1 MIKYT
6 FKRLLREPVPRLAV
20 ILFTGIMAL
29 LLCILQISMEREE
42 KNRAYIYETVPVPVY
57 ITNLTGTQK
66 DNLGIS
72 QGAAYVFENRLDE
85 YIGQISLKTRASAT
99 WMEMDGI
106 ILPPQELVGISN
118 LAAAQELS
126 QLGEDAVVWLNGY
139 DETSL
144 RQADL
149 VCILPQNMLPEDGN
163 IPEIVLFH
171 FETTIYNPEK
181 KQYEP
186 VSFDLEFSV
195 AGFHTNNSRI
205 YLPVDKAV
213 SINQRLSMPVTYDSV
228 GGILID
234 NYSINALRETASEW
248 FAEPQLTNDTTS
260 ERYSYA
266 LKIDDSQLRA
276 ADEAMERSY
285 TINRICTAVVFA
297 LSASAGFVIGFLMV
311 RSRKKEIALMRTM
324 GTPNRSIYFGF
335 TLEQMLCVVLGIV
348 LGGAYNQW
356 QPMNRLGILAVIY
369 FVGLALTL
377 LIFLRK
383 NLLTTIKEDE

>member
-29 LLCILQISMEREE
+29 LLCVLQISMEREE

-57 ITNLTGTQK
+57 VTNLTGTQK

-72 QGAAYVFENRLDE
+72 RSTAYVFENLLDK
-85 YIGQISLKTRASAT
+85 YIGQISLKTRTSAT
-99 WMEMDGI
+99 WMEMDGA
-106 ILPPQELVGISN
+106 ILPSQELVGISN

-126 QLGEDAVVWLNGY
+126 QLGEDAVVWLSGY
-139 DETSL
+139 DEESL
-144 RQADL
+144 WQDNL

-163 IPEIVLFH
+163 IPETVLFH
-171 FETTIYNPEK
+171 FEATIYNSEK
-181 KQYEP
+181 KQDEI
-186 VSFDLEFSV
+186 VSIDLTFSV
-195 AGFHTNNSRI
+195 AGYHMNNSRI
-205 YLPVDKAV
+205 YCPVANAV
-213 SINQRLSMPVTYDSV
+213 NVNWRMNYPVKYDSV
-228 GGILID
+228 SGILID
-234 NYSINALRETASEW
+234 NYSIDALRETASEW
-248 FAEPQLTNDTTS
+248 FAEPQLTSDTTS

-276 ADEAMERSY
+276 ADEAMERSC
-285 TINRICTAVVFA
+285 TINRICTAAVFA

-324 GTPNRSIYFGF
+324 GTPNRSVYFAF
-335 TLEQMLCVVLGIV
+335 VLEQMLCVILGIV
-348 LGGAYNQW
+348 LGGAYNRW
-356 QPMNRLGILAVIY
+356 QPMGRLGILGAIY
-369 FVGLALTL
+369 FVGLTVAL

>member
-29 LLCILQISMEREE
+29 LLCVLQISMEREE
-42 KNRAYIYETVPVPVY
+42 QNRAYIYETVRVPVY

-72 QGAAYVFENRLDE
+72 QNTAYVFENRLDN
-85 YIGQISLKTRASAT
+85 YIEQISLKTRTSAT

-126 QLGEDAVVWLNGY
+126 QLGEDAVVWLSGY
-139 DETSL
+139 DEESL
-144 RQADL
+144 RQDNL
-149 VCILPQNMLPEDGN
+149 VCILPQNMLPEDGD
-163 IPEIVLFH
+163 IPETVLFH
-171 FETTIYNPEK
+171 FESTIYNSEK
-181 KQYEP
+181 RRDEI
-186 VSFDLEFSV
+186 VSIDLTFPV
-195 AGFHTNNSRI
+195 AGYHKNNSRI
-205 YLPVDKAV
+205 YCPVANAV
-213 SINQRLSMPVTYDSV
+213 SVNWRMNFPVKYDSIS
-228 GGILID
+228 GILID
-234 NYSINALRETASEW
+234 NYSIDALREDASEW
-248 FAEPQLTNDTTS
+248 FAEPQLTSDTTS

-324 GTPNRSIYFGF
+324 GTPHRSVYFVF
-335 TLEQMLCVVLGIV
+335 VLEQMLCVILGIV
-348 LGGAYNQW
+348 LGGAHNQW
-356 QPMNRLGILAVIY
+356 QPMNRLCILAAIY
-369 FVGLALTL
+369 FVGLTVAL

-383 NLLTTIKEDE
+383 NLLITIKEDE

>member
-29 LLCILQISMEREE
+29 LLCVLQISMEREE
-42 KNRAYIYETVPVPVY
+42 QNRAYIYETVPVPVY

-72 QGAAYVFENRLDE
+72 QNTAYVFENRLDN
-85 YIGQISLKTRASAT
+85 YIEQISLKTRTSAT

-106 ILPPQELVGISN
+106 ILPPQELVGISRLFAAVE
-118 LAAAQELS
+118 LAS
-126 QLGEDAVVWLNGY
+126 QGEDAVVWINGY
-139 DETSL
+139 DETALQKSNP
-144 RQADL
+144 
-149 VCILPQNMLPEDGN
+149 VCILPQSMLPENGN
-163 IPEIVLFH
+163 IPETVQFH
-171 FETTIYNPEK
+171 FESTIYNAEK
-181 KQYEP
+181 MQAELI
-186 VSFDLEFSV
+186 SFDMPFSV
-195 AGFHTNNSRI
+195 AGYHTNNSRI
-205 YLPVDKAV
+205 YCPAATVV
-213 SINQRLSMPVTYDSV
+213 TVNRRLYITVKYDSV
-228 GGILID
+228 SGILID
-234 NYSINALRETASEW
+234 NYSIDSLREAASKW
-248 FAEPQLTNDTTS
+248 FAEPKLTNDTLS

-324 GTPNRSIYFGF
+324 GTPNRSVYFAF
-335 TLEQMLCVVLGIV
+335 VLEQMLCVILGIV
-348 LGGAYNQW
+348 LGGAHNQW
-356 QPMNRLGILAVIY
+356 QPMNRLCILAAIY
-369 FVGLALTL
+369 FVGLTVAL

>member
-6 FKRLLREPVPRLAV
+6 FKRLLREPLPRLAV

-29 LLCILQISMEREE
+29 LLCVLQISMEREE

-57 ITNLTGTQK
+57 ITDLTGTQK
-66 DNLGIS
+66 DNLGIQQS
-72 QGAAYVFENRLDE
+72 TAYVFENRLDE
-85 YIGQISLKTRASAT
+85 YIGQISLKTRTNAT
-99 WMEMDGI
+99 WMELDGT

-144 RQADL
+144 QQADL
-149 VCILPQNMLPEDGN
+149 VCVLPQNLLLENVD
-163 IPEIVLFH
+163 IPETVLFH
-171 FETTIYNPEK
+171 FETTIYNSKK
-181 KQYEP
+181 KQDEI
-186 VSFDLEFSV
+186 VSIDLTFSV
-195 AGFHTNNSRI
+195 AGYHMNNSRI
-205 YLPVDKAV
+205 YCPVANAV
-213 SINQRLSMPVTYDSV
+213 SVNWRMNYPVKYDSIR
-228 GGILID
+228 GILID
-234 NYSINALRETASEW
+234 NYGIDALRETASEW
-248 FAEPQLTNDTTS
+248 FAEPQLTSDTTS

-266 LKIDDSQLRA
+266 LIIDDSQLRA

-297 LSASAGFVIGFLMV
+297 LSASSGFVIGFLMV

-324 GTPNRSIYFGF
+324 GTPNRSIYSGF
-335 TLEQMLCVVLGIV
+335 TLEQMLCVILGIV

-356 QPMNRLGILAVIY
+356 QPMNRLGILTAIY
-369 FVGLALTL
+369 FVGLTLAL

-383 NLLTTIKEDE
+383 NLITTIKEDE